1 MNEISQHIKEVG
13 TVDLDVLDG
22 CHVPRVGI
30 VAFCETQAAADVI
43 AGASADRRM
52 ARASVDVRLGGVTR
66 AIEFYRDSPSPDLL
80 ILESRA
86 SGADLLGDLEGL
98 AEVCDPGSRVV
109 VIGASNDVGLY
120 RELVGR
126 GIADYLV
133 WPVGE
138 TAIIAAVALVF
149 RDVQPKDLGKTLAVI
164 GAKGGVGASTVAH
177 NVAWA
182 IADKLASNV
191 ILADMDLPFGTA
203 GLDFNIDAEQGIAD
217 AIGDKSRL
225 DELLLD
231 RLLVACGDHLS
242 LLAAPAVLGKAYD
255 FDETA
260 FEQLLDIARAHA
272 PNVIL
277 DVPHMWSAWTRHTL
291 ISADEVV
298 VVAEPDLAN
307 LRNAKS
313 LVELLVQARPNDAP
327 PKLVLNRVGMGK
339 RPEIRPADFAAA
351 LNLEPIARI
360 AFDPATFGTAANK
373 GQMIASVSARSPA
386 CAAFGDI
393 AQAVAGRN
401 AAKGRRQPGLA
412 ARLSG
417 LLGLGRQRTRPV
429 AAQSGARP

>member
-1 MNEISQHIKEVG
+1 MNEISQDITGAG
-13 TVDLDVLDG
+13 TVDLDILDG
-22 CHVPRVGI
+22 CHVPRVSI
-30 VAFCETQAAADVI
+30 VAFCETQAAADMI
-43 AGASADRRM
+43 ASASADRRM
-52 ARASVDVRLGGVTR
+52 SRASVDVGVGGVAR
-66 AIEFYRDSPSPDLL
+66 AIEVYRDSPSPDLL

-86 SGADLLGDLEGL
+86 SSADLLGDLEGL

-109 VIGASNDVGLY
+109 VIGASNDVKLY
-120 RELVGR
+120 RELTDR

-133 WPVGE
+133 WPVSE
-138 TAIIAAVALVF
+138 PAVIAAVARVF
-149 RDVQPKDLGKTLAVI
+149 RDVQPKKLGKTLAVI

-182 IADKLASNV
+182 LAGKLAPNV

-217 AIGDKSRL
+217 AIGDSGRL

-231 RLLVACGDHLS
+231 RLLVSCGDHLS

-260 FEQLLDIARAHA
+260 FEQMLDIARAHA
-272 PNVIL
+272 PNVVL
-277 DVPHMWSAWTRHTL
+277 DVPHMWSAWTRRTL

-298 VVAEPDLAN
+298 IVAEPDLAN

-327 PKLVLNRVGMGK
+327 PKLVLNRVGMAK
-339 RPEIRPADFAAA
+339 RPEIKPADFAKA
-351 LNLEPIARI
+351 LNLEPIATI
-360 AFDPATFGTAANK
+360 AFDPATFGIAANK

-386 CAAFGDI
+386 CGAFGDI

-401 AAKGRRQPGLA
+401 DAKARRKRGFA
-412 ARLSG
+412 GWLSEM
-417 LLGLGRQRTRPV
+417 LGLGRQRARPAV
-429 AAQSGARP
+429 VQSGARP

>member
-1 MNEISQHIKEVG
+1 MNEISQDIMGVG
-13 TVDLDVLDG
+13 TVDLDILDG

-30 VAFCETQAAADVI
+30 VAFCETQAAADMI
-43 AGASADRRM
+43 AHASADRRM
-52 ARASVDVRLGGVTR
+52 SRASVDVRVGGAAR
-66 AIEFYRDSPSPDLL
+66 AIEFYRDSSSPDLL

-86 SGADLLGDLEGL
+86 CSADLLGDLEGL
-98 AEVCDPGSRVV
+98 AEVCDPGTRVV
-109 VIGASNDVGLY
+109 VIGASNDVMLY
-120 RELVGR
+120 RDLTDR

-133 WPVGE
+133 WPVSE
-138 TAIIAAVALVF
+138 PAVIAAVARVF
-149 RDVQPKDLGKTLAVI
+149 RDVQPKTLGKTLAVI

-182 IADKLASNV
+182 LAGELASNV

-217 AIGDKSRL
+217 AIGDASRL

-231 RLLVACGDHLS
+231 RLLVSCSDHLS

-260 FEQLLDIARAHA
+260 FEQMLDIARAHA

-277 DVPHMWSAWTRHTL
+277 DVPHMWTAWTRRTL

-298 VVAEPDLAN
+298 IVAEPDLAN

-327 PKLVLNRVGMGK
+327 PKLVLNRVGMTK
-339 RPEIRPADFAAA
+339 RPEIKPAEFAKA
-351 LNLEPIARI
+351 LNLEPVARI
-360 AFDPATFGTAANK
+360 AFDPATFGIAANK
-373 GQMIASVSARSPA
+373 GQMIASVAARSPA
-386 CAAFGDI
+386 CGAFGDI
-393 AQAVAGRN
+393 ARAVHGRN
-401 AAKGRRQPGLA
+401 AAKGRTKRGLA

-417 LLGLGRQRTRPV
+417 LLGLGRQPARPV
-429 AAQSGARP
+429 AAQSGARK